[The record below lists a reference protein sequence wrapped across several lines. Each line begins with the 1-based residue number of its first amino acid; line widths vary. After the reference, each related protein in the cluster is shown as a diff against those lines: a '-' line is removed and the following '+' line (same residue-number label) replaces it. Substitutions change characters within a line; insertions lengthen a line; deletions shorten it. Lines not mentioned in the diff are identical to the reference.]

1 MEPVDPTPATAELT
15 SPKESV
21 RSVLRTHDLCLSFG
35 QFRAVHKLNLD
46 VHEGEIYGFLGRN
59 GAGKT
64 TTIRMLMGIIR
75 PQSGEIEL
83 LENRGKRLGSK
94 AKQEIGYVSQYQYF
108 YPWMSCQRLG
118 KFVSG
123 FYKKWDTD
131 EFERLLNV
139 LDLPPKRKISHLSGG
154 MRMKLALAVALAH
167 HPALLILDEPT
178 SGLDPVAR
186 REFLD
191 TIHRQARTHNRT
203 TFFSSHLIDEVERV
217 ADRVGILH
225 RGELMYEGDISRLQ
239 DSVRRLEIPAP
250 SGVALAALNPETVV
264 AELNEPVV
272 AESVPQEPNVAGPSD
287 IGTQSISPV
296 VTMRSRRESIAKS
309 AVERG
314 FRVIRADGE
323 TPQWLTLLGSPEMW
337 AAHHFEN
344 AAVQQLSLED
354 IFISMV
360 GEATPDL

>member
-1 MEPVDPTPATAELT
+1 MIESTTVSDQPGNESATH
-15 SPKESV
+15 
-21 RSVLRTHDLCLSFG
+21 RSVLRTHDLSLSFG
-35 QFRAVHKLNLD
+35 SFRAVNKLNLD
-46 VHEGEIYGFLGRN
+46 VREGEIYGFLGRN

-83 LENRGKRLGSK
+83 LGKRGRRLDSN

-108 YPWMSCQRLG
+108 YPWMTCQRLG
-118 KFVSG
+118 RFVSG
-123 FYKKWDTD
+123 FYKKWDRE
-131 EFERLLNV
+131 EFARLLRV

-167 HPALLILDEPT
+167 HPSLLVLDEPT

-225 RGELMYEGDISRLQ
+225 RGELLYEGDIATLQ
-239 DSVRRLEIPAP
+239 DSVRRLEIAP
-250 SGVALAALNPETVV
+250 DPPSVVTTSTPTTTADHAEPFVAEVVETETGDPNVVEAVV
-264 AELNEPVV
+264 APDAVQ
-272 AESVPQEPNVAGPSD
+272 P
-287 IGTQSISPV
+287 T
-296 VTMRSRRESIAKS
+296 TYSRREAIANH
-309 AVERG
+309 ATDAG
-314 FRVIRADGE
+314 FRVLRADAD
-323 TPQWLTLLGSPEMW
+323 TPQWLTLMGPPDLWQSS
-337 AAHHFEN
+337 HFDG
-344 AAVQQLSLED
+344 AVIQQLPLED
-354 IFISMV
+354 MFISLV